1 MDLLARDIFYF
12 RCFKLSL
19 LPLFEVMVSFLL
31 VNPNSFEGIYIYM
44 FSLEIFVNS
53 RDGKRAAFKDIM
65 YISFERIYH
74 CNSFLFRSTINS
86 NYQNLNNFHN

>member
-31 VNPNSFEGIYIYM
+31 VNPNSFERIYT

-74 CNSFLFRSTINS
+74 YNSFLFRSTINS